1 MLKFAELCVNLHPKL
16 DKTMSMKQIRTLC
29 TLLATI
35 LIMASC
41 AGSNNETI
49 LYSDAVITSFSL
61 GNLNKYTVTENS
73 DGTTTTTKTTFSASS
88 YKFIIDQVKRE
99 IYNNDSLPIG
109 TDVAHVLC
117 SISTVNNGI
126 ALFEDLEEPDTYFYY
141 VSSDSIDFTSPRTV
155 RVMSS
160 DANGYTDYTIKV
172 NVHKE
177 DGDKFVWHQQ
187 ESSDVVKAMNGLKS
201 LYHND
206 NIYLFGDLY
215 GKTQIFRIKD
225 GTQWEIIAQS
235 TDFSSDAWKN
245 VAATMDTFFL
255 FDGGVIFKSTD
266 ADTWTQVNYQSE
278 QPIKQLIGADSYE
291 LYALSTENQIMVSAD
306 GGATWKAEN
315 NDKPTLLPSEDI
327 AMTNYPVY
335 LADNCEQVVMIGNRA
350 EETGDNYAA
359 VWRKIVDFD
368 NVALGSIWTYMDR
381 GSQEDYILPK
391 RTNYNLLCYDDGLLA
406 FGKASNEGGKPYV
419 EIFQSRDNG
428 ITWKERKNI
437 YAFPENLDNTAKTTI
452 SSVVD
457 DEGNIWLFCA
467 GTGEVWKGRLNRVA
481 WIYN

>member
-16 DKTMSMKQIRTLC
+16 DKTMSMKQIRTFC

-35 LIMASC
+35 IIMASC
-41 AGSNNETI
+41 AGSDNETI

-117 SISTVNNGI
+117 SISTVNNGV
-126 ALFEDLEEPDTYFYY
+126 ALFEDLEEPDTYYY
-141 VSSDSIDFTSPRTV
+141 YISSDSIDFTSPRTV

-206 NIYLFGDLY
+206 NIYLFGDLD
-215 GKTQIFRIKD
+215 GKTQVIRIKN
-225 GTQWEIIAQS
+225 GTQWERIAQS
-235 TDFSSDAWKN
+235 MDFSSDAWKN
-245 VAATMDTFFL
+245 VATTMYAFFL
-255 FDGGVIFKSTD
+255 YDGGVIFKSTD

-291 LYALSTENQIMVSAD
+291 LYALSAENQIMVSAD
-306 GGATWKAEN
+306 GGANWKVEKD
-315 NDKPTLLPSEDI
+315 DKPTMLPSEEI
-327 AMTNYPVY
+327 VMVNYPVY
-335 LADNCEQVVMIGNRA
+335 LADNCEQIIMVGNRA
-350 EETGDNYAA
+350 EGTGDNYAA

-381 GSQEDYILPK
+381 GSQDDYVLPR
-391 RTNYNLLCYDDGLLA
+391 RTNYNLLCYEDGLLA
-406 FGKASNEGGKPYV
+406 FGKANNEGGKPYV

-428 ITWKERKNI
+428 ITWKEKKTS
-437 YAFPENLDNTAKTTI
+437 YAFPENLNNTAKTTI

-457 DEGNIWLFCA
+457 DEGNIWLFCV